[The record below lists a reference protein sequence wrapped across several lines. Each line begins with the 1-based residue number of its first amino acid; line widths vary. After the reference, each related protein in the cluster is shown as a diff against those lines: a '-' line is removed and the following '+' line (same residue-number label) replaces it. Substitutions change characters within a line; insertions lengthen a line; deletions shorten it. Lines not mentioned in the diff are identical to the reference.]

1 MQAERDEKKMA
12 DVERQAVLSAQ
23 AVALR
28 RKLTESHLA
37 KFRTESKNRCALQ
50 HPLFRALESSDLE
63 IFFRIFGINLS
74 AKALKGLALLVL
86 LEGHA

>member
-1 MQAERDEKKMA
+1 VQAERDEKKMA

-63 IFFRIFGINLS
+63 ISFGS
-74 AKALKGLALLVL
+74 LV
-86 LEGHA
+86 